1 MSLNEV
7 SAVDPQMQ
15 AERARRHLQD
25 GERLVIEL
33 RQMLVEQEAE
43 GKPTEA
49 TERLLQTMLSTLQR
63 MRTYCQ

>member
-1 MSLNEV
+1 
-7 SAVDPQMQ
+7 MQ